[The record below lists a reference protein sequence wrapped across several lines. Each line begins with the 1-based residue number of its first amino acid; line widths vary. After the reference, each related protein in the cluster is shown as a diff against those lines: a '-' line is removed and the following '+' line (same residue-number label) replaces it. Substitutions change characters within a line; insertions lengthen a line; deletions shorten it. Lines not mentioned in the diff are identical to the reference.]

1 MAITKTSKNFK
12 NKGKDIK
19 YLNKDFSQFRGNLI
33 EFAKTYFPQTYSDF
47 NESSPGMMFIEMA
60 SYVGDSLSYYVDD
73 TLKESL
79 MTHADDIENVIALS
93 QYLGYKPKVTSP
105 AVTTLSVYQ
114 LVPSIGSGADNTYD
128 ETYLLRIK
136 EGMRVES
143 SIGVQFVTQDVVDFN
158 DELDREISIYQRDG
172 VSGEVTFYLIKKLVQ
187 AISAEV
193 KTEEV
198 TFGAYEEFQSIDLG
212 DTNVIDIYDVRDS
225 NGNKFY
231 EVPYLAQELVF
242 VDYPNTENNDPDL
255 FQFKSTTPYILNT
268 LKTSRRF
275 VKQVNPNSTTTIQ
288 FGAGDPTVSEETI
301 IPSFKNVGLGL
312 PNSISKLEES
322 FDPTN
327 FLKTKTYGTSP
338 SNTTMTV
345 KYLVGGGVE
354 SNVKKGTI
362 TQINGAEYEEDLTKF
377 TSTQLGLYNAAKSS
391 IAVDN
396 EVPAT
401 GGKGGDTM
409 EEIRQNALANFGSQN
424 RAVTA
429 KDYQVRALS
438 MPTKFG
444 SIAKAYATAD
454 GTLDNNSPSSILASP
469 NVLNEFTD
477 LVESFVN
484 KPEEEEPDRKAIK
497 DELQKFLLGK
507 TSNENEKNNPFAI
520 NLYLLGY
527 DSDKKLSLLNRA
539 IKENL
544 KTYLS
549 EYKILTDGI
558 NINDGF
564 IINIG
569 LEFEIITL
577 KNYNKSEVLS
587 DCISELKEYFNVDNF
602 TFNNTIN
609 ISELE
614 LIIANVDGV
623 SSVPKLKIVNK
634 CGGQYA
640 NNSYNI
646 EAAIKDKI
654 LYPSLDPS
662 VFEIK
667 FPDSD
672 IKGGQDNGILF
683 FNSIKRCIG
692 VLTTTRPKRWF
703 R

>member
-19 YLNKDFSQFRGNLI
+19 YLNKDFTQFRSNLI

-105 AVTTLSVYQ
+105 SVTTLSVYQ
-114 LVPSIGSGADNTYD
+114 LVPSIGTAGDNTYD

-143 SIGVQFVTQDVVDFN
+143 TNGVQFVTQDVVDFN
-158 DELDREISIYQRDG
+158 DDTDREISIYQRDG
-172 VSGEVTFYLIKKLVQ
+172 VSGEITFYLIKKLVQ
-187 AISAEV
+187 CISADI

-198 TFGAYEEFQSIDLG
+198 SFGAYEEFQSIDLG
-212 DTNVIDIYDVRDS
+212 DTNIIDIYDVRDS
-225 NGNKFY
+225 DGNKFY

-255 FQFKSTTPYILNT
+255 YQFKSTTPYILNT

-275 VKQVNPNSTTTIQ
+275 VKQVNPDSTTTIQ
-288 FGAGDPTVSEETI
+288 FGSGDPTVSEETI

-338 SNTTMTV
+338 SNTTITV

-362 TQINGAEYEEDLTKF
+362 TQINGVEYEEDLTKF
-377 TSTQLGLYNAAKSS
+377 TATQLGLYNAAKNS

-587 DCISELKEYFNVDNF
+587 DCSSELKDYFNIDNF

-672 IKGGQDNGILF
+672 IKG
-683 FNSIKRCIG
+683 RA
-692 VLTTTRPKRWF
+692 R
-703 R
+703 

>member
-19 YLNKDFSQFRGNLI
+19 YLNKDFTQFRSNLI

-60 SYVGDSLSYYVDD
+60 SYIGDSLSYYVDD

-79 MTHADDIENVIALS
+79 MVHADDIENVIALS

-105 AVTTLSVYQ
+105 SVTTLSVYQ
-114 LVPSIGSGADNTYD
+114 LVPSIGTGGSNTYD

-143 SIGVQFVTQDVVDFN
+143 TNGIQFITQNVVDFN
-158 DELDREISIYQRDG
+158 DETDREITIYQTDS
-172 VSGEVTFYLIKKLVQ
+172 VSGEPTFYLVKKLVN

-193 KTEEV
+193 KTQEV
-198 TFGAYEEFQSIDLG
+198 TFGSYEEFQSIELSE
-212 DTNVIDIYDVRDS
+212 TNIIDIYDVRDD
-225 NGNKFY
+225 NGNKYY

-242 VDYPNTENNDPDL
+242 VDYPNTESNDPDL
-255 FQFKSTTPYILNT
+255 YQFKSTVPYVLNT

-338 SNTTMTV
+338 SNTTITV

-362 TQINGAEYEEDLTKF
+362 TQLRDVQYEEDITLF
-377 TSTQLGLYNAAKSS
+377 TPNQLAVYNSAKNS

-401 GGKGGDTM
+401 GGKGGDTI

-429 KDYQVRALS
+429 KDYEVRALS

-454 GTLDNNSPSSILASP
+454 GTLDNNSPSSILSSP
-469 NVLNEFTD
+469 KALQEFTD
-477 LVESFVN
+477 LVMSFVE
-484 KPEEEEPDRKAIK
+484 KPDEEEPDRRSVQQEI
-497 DELQKFLLGK
+497 QKYLIGK
-507 TSNENEKNNPFAI
+507 TSNDNEKNNPFAI

-527 DSDKKLSLLNRA
+527 DENKKLSNVNRA

-569 LEFEIITL
+569 IEFEIITL
-577 KNYNKSEVLS
+577 KNYNKSEVLTN
-587 DCISELKEYFNVDNF
+587 CIQELKDYMNIDNF
-602 TFNNTIN
+602 TFNNTVN
-609 ISELE
+609 LSELE
-614 LIIANVDGV
+614 LVLANVDGV
-623 SSVPKLKIVNK
+623 SSVPKFKIVNK
-634 CGGQYA
+634 CGGQYSP
-640 NNSYNI
+640 NSYNI
-646 EAAIKDKI
+646 EAAVKDKI

-662 VFEIK
+662 VFEVK

-672 IKGGQDNGILF
+672 IKG
-683 FNSIKRCIG
+683 RA
-692 VLTTTRPKRWF
+692 R
-703 R
+703 

>member
-33 EFAKTYFPQTYSDF
+33 EFAKTYFPKTYSDF

-79 MTHADDIENVIALS
+79 MVHADDIENVIALS

-105 AVTTLSVYQ
+105 SVTTLSVYQ
-114 LVPSIGSGADNTYD
+114 LVPSIGSGADNTFD
-128 ETYLLRIK
+128 STYFLRIK
-136 EGMRVES
+136 EGMRCES
-143 SIGVQFVTQDVVDFN
+143 TNGVQFITQDVVDFS
-158 DELDREISIYQRDG
+158 DEREREITIYQRDG
-172 VSGEVTFYLIKKLVQ
+172 VSGEASFYLVKKQVQ
-187 AISAEV
+187 AISAEL

-198 TFGAYEEFQSIDLG
+198 SFGAFKEFQSIELS
-212 DTNVIDIYDVRDS
+212 DTDIIDIYDVRDS
-225 NGNKFY
+225 DSNKFY

-242 VDYPNTENNDPDL
+242 TDYPNTENNDPDL

-275 VKQVNPNSTTTIQ
+275 VKQVNPDSTTTIQ
-288 FGAGDPTVSEETI
+288 FGSGDPTVSEETI

-362 TQINGAEYEEDLTKF
+362 TQINGVEYEEDIDLF
-377 TSTQLGLYNAAKSS
+377 TPAQLGLYRAAKNS
-391 IAVDN
+391 IAIDN

-401 GGKGGDTM
+401 GGKGGDTI

-424 RAVTA
+424 RAVTS
-429 KDYQVRALS
+429 KDYQIRALS

-444 SIAKAYATAD
+444 AIAKAYATAD

-469 NVLNEFTD
+469 QVLREFTE
-477 LVESFVN
+477 LVDGFVN
-484 KPEEEEPDRKAIK
+484 REEGAGEVDKQLIQ
-497 DELQKFLLGK
+497 DEIRKFLVGK
-507 TSNENEKNNPFAI
+507 TSNDNEKNNPFAI

-527 DSDKKLSLLNRA
+527 DSNKKLSTLNRA

-544 KTYLS
+544 KTYLN

-569 LEFEIITL
+569 LEFEIVTL
-577 KNYNKSEVLS
+577 RNYNKSEVLS
-587 DCISELKEYFNVDNF
+587 ECIAELKEYFDIDSF

-640 NNSYNI
+640 PNTYNI
-646 EAAIKDKI
+646 EAAIKDKV

-672 IKGGQDNGILF
+672 IKGRA
-683 FNSIKRCIG
+683 K
-692 VLTTTRPKRWF
+692 
-703 R
+703 

>member
-1 MAITKTSKNFK
+1 MAIRKTTKNFK
-12 NKGKDIK
+12 NRGKDIK
-19 YLNKDFSQFRGNLI
+19 YLNKDFAAFRGNLI
-33 EFAKTYFPQTYSDF
+33 EFAKAYFPRTYSDF

-60 SYVGDSLSYYVDD
+60 SYIGDSLSYYIDD

-79 MTHADDIENVIALS
+79 MVHADDIENVIALS

-114 LVPSIGSGADNTYD
+114 LVPSIGSGANNTFD
-128 ETYLLRIK
+128 ETYLLKIK
-136 EGMRVES
+136 EGMLVES
-143 SIGVQFVTQDVVDFN
+143 TNGVSFITQDVVDFS
-158 DELDREISIYQRDG
+158 DSRDREISAYTTDG
-172 VSGEVTFYLIKKLVQ
+172 TTGEVTFYLVKKLVN

-193 KTEEV
+193 KTQEF
-198 TFGAYEEFQSIDLG
+198 TFGSYEEFRSITLA
-212 DTNVIDIYDVRDS
+212 DTNIIDIYDVRDS
-225 NGNKFY
+225 NGNKWY

-242 VDYPNTENNDPDL
+242 VDYPNTESNDPDL
-255 FQFKSTTPYILNT
+255 YQFKSTVPYILNT

-275 VKQVNPNSTTTIQ
+275 VRQVNPNSTTTIQ
-288 FGAGDPTVSEETI
+288 FGAGDPSVSEETI

-312 PNSISKLEES
+312 PNSISKLNES

-327 FLKTKTYGTSP
+327 FLKTQTYGSSP
-338 SNTTMTV
+338 SNTTLTI

-362 TQINGAEYEEDLTKF
+362 NQIRGVQYEEDTTLF
-377 TSTQLGLYNAAKSS
+377 TSQQLAIYNSAKNS

-396 EVPAT
+396 ETPAT
-401 GGKGGDTM
+401 GGRGGDTI

-454 GTLDNNSPSSILASP
+454 GTLDNNSPSSILSSP
-469 NVLNEFTD
+469 KALQEFTD
-477 LVESFVN
+477 LVMSFVE
-484 KPEEEEPDRKAIK
+484 KPDNEEPDRKSIQQ
-497 DELQKFLLGK
+497 ELQKFLIGK

-527 DSDKKLSLLNRA
+527 DSNGKLSNLNRA
-539 IKENL
+539 VKENL
-544 KTYLS
+544 KTYLN

-569 LEFEIITL
+569 INFEIVVF
-577 KNYNKSEVLS
+577 KNYNKSEVVA
-587 DCISELKEYFNVDNF
+587 DCIDELKEYFNIDNW

-609 ISELE
+609 LSELE
-614 LIIANVDGV
+614 LIIVNVEGV
-623 SSVPKLKIVNK
+623 SSVPKLEIVNK
-634 CGGQYA
+634 CGGEYSP
-640 NNSYNI
+640 NSYNI
-646 EAAIKDKI
+646 QAATKDKI

-662 VFEIK
+662 VFEVK
-667 FPDSD
+667 FPNTD
-672 IKGGQDNGILF
+672 IKG
-683 FNSIKRCIG
+683 RA
-692 VLTTTRPKRWF
+692 R
-703 R
+703 

>member
-19 YLNKDFSQFRGNLI
+19 YLNKDFTQFRSNLI

-105 AVTTLSVYQ
+105 SVTTLSVYQ
-114 LVPSIGSGADNTYD
+114 LVPSIGTGGDNTYD

-143 SIGVQFVTQDVVDFN
+143 TNGVQFVTQDVVDFN
-158 DELDREISIYQRDG
+158 DDTDREISIYQRDG
-172 VSGEVTFYLIKKLVQ
+172 VSGEITFYLIKKLVQ
-187 AISAEV
+187 CISADI

-198 TFGAYEEFQSIDLG
+198 SFGAYEEFQSIDLG
-212 DTNVIDIYDVRDS
+212 DTNIIDIYDVRDS
-225 NGNKFY
+225 DGNKFY

-255 FQFKSTTPYILNT
+255 YQFKSTTPYILNT

-275 VKQVNPNSTTTIQ
+275 VKQVNPDSTTTIQ
-288 FGAGDPTVSEETI
+288 FGSGDPTVSEETI

-338 SNTTMTV
+338 SNTTITV

-362 TQINGAEYEEDLTKF
+362 TQINGVEYEEDLTKF
-377 TSTQLGLYNAAKSS
+377 TSTQLGLYNAAKNS

-587 DCISELKEYFNVDNF
+587 DCISELKDYFNIDNF

-672 IKGGQDNGILF
+672 IKG
-683 FNSIKRCIG
+683 RA
-692 VLTTTRPKRWF
+692 R
-703 R
+703 

>member
-33 EFAKTYFPQTYSDF
+33 EFAKTYFPKTYSDF

-79 MTHADDIENVIALS
+79 MVHADDIENVIALS
-93 QYLGYKPKVTSP
+93 QYLGYKPKVSSP
-105 AVTTLSVYQ
+105 SVTTLSVYQ
-114 LVPSIGSGADNTYD
+114 LVPSIGSGADNTFD
-128 ETYLLRIK
+128 STYFLRIK
-136 EGMRVES
+136 EGMRCES
-143 SIGVQFVTQDVVDFN
+143 TNAVQFITQDVVDFS
-158 DELDREISIYQRDG
+158 DEREREITIYQRDG
-172 VSGEVTFYLIKKLVQ
+172 VSGEASFYLVKKQVQ
-187 AISAEV
+187 AISAEL

-198 TFGAYEEFQSIDLG
+198 SFGAFKEFQSIELS
-212 DTNVIDIYDVRDS
+212 DTDIIDIYDVRDS
-225 NGNKFY
+225 DSNKFY

-242 VDYPNTENNDPDL
+242 TDYPNTENNDPDL

-275 VKQVNPNSTTTIQ
+275 VKQVNPDSTTTIQ
-288 FGAGDPTVSEETI
+288 FGSGDPTVSEEAI

-338 SNTTMTV
+338 SNTTITV

-362 TQINGAEYEEDLTKF
+362 TQINGVEYEEDIDLF
-377 TSTQLGLYNAAKSS
+377 TPAQLGLYRAAKNS
-391 IAVDN
+391 IAIDN

-401 GGKGGDTM
+401 GGKGGDTI

-424 RAVTA
+424 RAVTS
-429 KDYQVRALS
+429 KDYQIRALS

-444 SIAKAYATAD
+444 AIAKAYATAD

-469 NVLNEFTD
+469 QVLREFTE
-477 LVESFVN
+477 LVDGFVN
-484 KPEEEEPDRKAIK
+484 REEGAAEVDKQLIQ
-497 DELQKFLLGK
+497 DEIRKFLVGK
-507 TSNENEKNNPFAI
+507 TSNDNEKNNPFAI

-527 DSDKKLSLLNRA
+527 DSNKKLSTLNRA

-544 KTYLS
+544 KTYLN

-569 LEFEIITL
+569 LEFEIVTL
-577 KNYNKSEVLS
+577 RNYNKSEVLS
-587 DCISELKEYFNVDNF
+587 ECISELKEYFDIDSF

-640 NNSYNI
+640 PNTYNI
-646 EAAIKDKI
+646 EAAIKDKV

-672 IKGGQDNGILF
+672 IKGRA
-683 FNSIKRCIG
+683 K
-692 VLTTTRPKRWF
+692 
-703 R
+703 

>member
-33 EFAKTYFPQTYSDF
+33 EFAKTYFPKTYSDF

-79 MTHADDIENVIALS
+79 MVHADDIENVIALS
-93 QYLGYKPKVTSP
+93 QYLGYKPKVSSP
-105 AVTTLSVYQ
+105 SVTTLSVYQ
-114 LVPSIGSGADNTYD
+114 LVPSIGSGADNTFD
-128 ETYLLRIK
+128 STYFLRIK
-136 EGMRVES
+136 EGMRCES
-143 SIGVQFVTQDVVDFN
+143 TNGVQFITQDVVDFS
-158 DELDREISIYQRDG
+158 DEREREITIYQRDG
-172 VSGEVTFYLIKKLVQ
+172 VSGEASFYLVKKQVQ
-187 AISAEV
+187 AISAEL

-198 TFGAYEEFQSIDLG
+198 SFGAFKEFQSIELS
-212 DTNVIDIYDVRDS
+212 DTDIIDIYDVRDS
-225 NGNKFY
+225 DSNKFY

-242 VDYPNTENNDPDL
+242 TDYPNTENNDPDL

-275 VKQVNPNSTTTIQ
+275 VKQVNPDSTTTIQ
-288 FGAGDPTVSEETI
+288 FGSGDPTVSEETI

-338 SNTTMTV
+338 SNTTITV

-362 TQINGAEYEEDLTKF
+362 TQINGVEYEEDIDLF
-377 TSTQLGLYNAAKSS
+377 TPAQLGLYRAAKNS
-391 IAVDN
+391 IAIDN

-401 GGKGGDTM
+401 GGKGGDTI

-424 RAVTA
+424 RAVTS
-429 KDYQVRALS
+429 KDYQIRALS

-444 SIAKAYATAD
+444 AIAKAYATAD

-469 NVLNEFTD
+469 QVLREFTE
-477 LVESFVN
+477 LVDGFVN
-484 KPEEEEPDRKAIK
+484 REEGAGEVDKQIIQ
-497 DELQKFLLGK
+497 DEIRKFLVGK
-507 TSNENEKNNPFAI
+507 TSNDNEKNNPFAI

-527 DSDKKLSLLNRA
+527 DSNKKLSTLNRA

-544 KTYLS
+544 KTYLN

-569 LEFEIITL
+569 LEFEIVTL
-577 KNYNKSEVLS
+577 RNYNKSEVLS
-587 DCISELKEYFNVDNF
+587 ECIAELKEYFDIDSF

-640 NNSYNI
+640 PNTYNI
-646 EAAIKDKI
+646 EAAIKDKV

-672 IKGGQDNGILF
+672 IKGRA
-683 FNSIKRCIG
+683 K
-692 VLTTTRPKRWF
+692 
-703 R
+703 